1 MSNSQLDFGLDLDY
15 DKDNQ
20 EGTEFQ
26 ESLKIYKL
34 KNAKRF
40 KIIKYSLFILQ
51 LVKVI
56 ILWSILYW
64 EFISKLTFKR
74 SDIKTVFNLPMSK
87 KIDTALL
94 GIFVLIIDHF
104 ILLCLLL
111 LSTPFANFIKTLI
124 KEYKNGYFTS
134 SLLDGPLGY
143 NG

>member
-1 MSNSQLDFGLDLDY
+1 MSNNQLYFGLDLDY

-64 EFISKLTFKR
+64 EFISKLT
-74 SDIKTVFNLPMSK
+74 SK
-87 KIDTALL
+87 
-94 GIFVLIIDHF
+94 
-104 ILLCLLL
+104 
-111 LSTPFANFIKTLI
+111 STDSRKCI
-124 KEYKNGYFTS
+124 
-134 SLLDGPLGY
+134 
-143 NG
+143 